1 MKNMKKSLDHF
12 ISKIERNTQLKFKK
26 QIHFLLTMSK
36 IEHKQKKL
44 FFIVGVGRSGT
55 SLLQELMCTFS
66 GFCNKKESKVGG
78 PRSMTC
84 WTPVRKSND
93 FSYLEKFIE
102 KNWTSEFFVEKT
114 PDSILCIPEIIRKYP
129 EANYIFLLR
138 NPSNIVLSQLN
149 LFPVLSEDFLE
160 RMYHIKNLI
169 TPVDDLTLPPEQY
182 WAKFTHSQIS
192 KMVKNSKL
200 SSNKIILKYEHLTNS
215 LDYCLELLEKKFGI
229 QKNKKLAYQVIQ
241 TPSYSSKNNKHKIRV
256 ITDKR
261 ALRFI
266 QEAQKLLNYN

>member
-1 MKNMKKSLDHF
+1 MSFDHF
-12 ISKIERNTQLKFKK
+12 FSIIARNTQLKFKK
-26 QIHFLLTMSK
+26 QIQFLLTVNK
-36 IEHKQKKL
+36 IEDRQTKL
-44 FFIVGVGRSGT
+44 FFIVGAGRSGT

-114 PDSILCIPEIIRKYP
+114 PDSILCIPEMIRKYP